1 MHKLCLA
8 GAALAFLIDGV
19 YLAVI
24 ETQHDAGVLSFR
36 VPFVAG
42 FIAVAGVAAGLASWP
57 RLDRRAPLLL
67 GFSAASLVAMGVI
80 AIFSVG
86 IAILL
91 AAVPVVVAAVL
102 SLSRARQPL
111 GLMQGLGGF
120 VLALVVFVAGLQL
133 TEMPVACP
141 PTGYVAGSG
150 PGLFSGPYHW
160 TCVNGKLTVGPG
172 ECNRGGATVD
182 PSGKV
187 IATSGC

>member
-1 MHKLCLA
+1 MRKLSLA
-8 GAALAFLIDGV
+8 GAVLAILIAAA
-19 YLAVI
+19 YLVI
-24 ETQHDAGVLSFR
+24 IASQHDAGVLSFR